1 MKITK
6 LLKTDLALKGL
17 LIGLLYQVQPV
28 WAAVC
33 TTAPECVQTGT
44 EGFIGGDLN
53 GVYILPSV
61 PNPSSFD
68 TTRFTTTGQR
78 INLLNHGGI
87 EAFEYQE
94 SQLSKLLN
102 VPVWQA

>member
-6 LLKTDLALKGL
+6 TFKSNGVFKVLF
-17 LIGLLYQVQPV
+17 IGLLYQTQPV

-68 TTRFTTTGQR
+68 TTRFTTTSGYELWVSEDIR
-78 INLLNHGGI
+78 GVT
-87 EAFEYQE
+87 A
-94 SQLSKLLN
+94 
-102 VPVWQA
+102 P